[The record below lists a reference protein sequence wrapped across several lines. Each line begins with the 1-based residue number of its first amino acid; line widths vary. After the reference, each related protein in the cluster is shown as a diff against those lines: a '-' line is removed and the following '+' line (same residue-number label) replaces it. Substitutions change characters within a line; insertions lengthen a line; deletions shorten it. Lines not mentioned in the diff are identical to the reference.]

1 MIETKDLMLGNWVY
15 DGNRT
20 QFPMYVV
27 GIGPDYVYLDFP
39 GNEGDIWESTPEDLE
54 GIPITDDLLE
64 SAGFIKKDGLWRIIQ
79 KRREIKLNTAGFV
92 YVEAFEN
99 RVKDSRGCSHSI
111 HYLHQLQNFFSS
123 FAKEKLPFETPLKK
137 GLK

>member
-1 MIETKDLMLGNWVY
+1 MIEA
-15 DGNRT
+15 

-39 GNEGDIWESTPEDLE
+39 DNEGDIWESTPKDLE

-79 KRREIKLNTAGFV
+79 KRREIRVNTEGFA
-92 YVEAFEN
+92 YVESFEG
-99 RVKDSRGCSHSI
+99 RLKDSRGCSHSI
-111 HYLHQLQNFFSS
+111 HFIHQLQNFFYS
-123 FAKEKLPFETPLKK
+123 FAKENPPFAEPPVK
-137 GLK
+137 G